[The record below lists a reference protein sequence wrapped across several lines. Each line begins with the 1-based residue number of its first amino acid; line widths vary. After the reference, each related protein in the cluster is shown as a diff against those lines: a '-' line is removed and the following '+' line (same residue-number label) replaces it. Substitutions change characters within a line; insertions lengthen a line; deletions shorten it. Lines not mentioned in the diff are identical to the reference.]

1 MLRKNIDAKAEAAK
15 LASLCIVWGVGAA
28 VAYLGGI
35 HRAIDLIKN
44 ATHAPGLST
53 DFDAGLI
60 SLVNTNGG
68 AGPTAL
74 VTLGITALPI
84 AIIATLVL
92 GFLARAKP
100 TLGALPVGLVLAAAV
115 GLIGGVGLFLNA
127 VNTNE
132 NRTQFIAALATIVL
146 VSILLR
152 ISKGVRGFYR
162 SNPALVSA
170 IVGVVSIAYLFLIN
184 GANIPGILLSEID
197 IWLAL
202 ASFGIVLYSGINM
215 IGLGMRARR
224 GGR

>member
-1 MLRKNIDAKAEAAK
+1 MLRRNIDAKAEAAK
-15 LASLCIVWGVGAA
+15 LASLSIVWGVAAA

-35 HRAIDLIKN
+35 HKAIDLLKS
-44 ATHAPGLST
+44 ATNAPGL
-53 DFDAGLI
+53 DFTFDSGLI
-60 SLVNTNGG
+60 ALATPKGS
-68 AGPTAL
+68 AGPTSL

-100 TLGALPVGLVLAAAV
+100 TMGALPVGLVLAAAV

-152 ISKGVRGFYR
+152 ISKGVRRFYR

-170 IVGVVSIAYLFLIN
+170 IIGIVSVAYLFLLN
-184 GANIPGILLSEID
+184 GANIPGILLTEID

-224 GGR
+224 GGK